1 MLSNDNFTLSN
12 GVQVPQVGLGT
23 WMIPDDEVAQVVRD
37 ALEIGYR
44 HIDTAQA
51 YANERGVG
59 EGFRTSGL
67 ARDAVFVTSKVRAE
81 FKDYKSASESIDTSL
96 QQMGMDYLDLLL
108 IHSPQPWADF
118 RSDGDFDQGNL
129 EAWRAMEDAHKA
141 GKLRAIGVSNFEH
154 ADIENLLTNG
164 TVAPVV
170 NQVLAHI
177 GSTPFDLIDY
187 CQDKGILVEAYSP
200 VGHGAV
206 LKNATIGEIAKAY
219 DVGIAQ
225 LCIRY
230 CLQLGLLPL
239 PKTANPNHLRSN
251 IGLEFTISAA
261 DMATLKAIDGDT
273 DYGQASAFPVFG
285 KKRTAA

>member
-23 WMIPDDEVAQVVRD
+23 WMIPDDNVAKVVRD
-37 ALEIGYR
+37 ALEMGYR
-44 HIDTAQA
+44 HVDTAQA

-59 EGFRTSGL
+59 EGVSTSGL
-67 ARDAVFVTSKVRAE
+67 ARDAVFVTSKVHAE

-96 QQMGMDYLDLLL
+96 QQMGLDHLDLLL

-129 EAWRAMEDAHKA
+129 EAWRAMEDAYKA
-141 GKLRAIGVSNFEH
+141 GKLRAIGVSNFERS
-154 ADIENLLTNG
+154 DIENLLTNG

-187 CQDKGILVEAYSP
+187 CRGKNILVEAYSP

-206 LKNATIGEIAKAY
+206 LKNEAIGEIASKY

-225 LCIRY
+225 LSIRY

-239 PKTANPNHLRSN
+239 PKTTNPDHLRSN
-251 IGLEFTISAA
+251 IALDFTISDA
-261 DMATLKAIDGDT
+261 DMAALKMIDGDT

-285 KKRTAA
+285 KKRTPA